1 MKTVI
6 TAVALAIALSST
18 AVMAREGG
26 GSGTGIRS
34 QPFSGDLSKATP
46 QERQSMYY
54 IAKEKE
60 EKYRAKEATK
70 AQK

>member
-18 AVMAREGG
+18 AVMARDGN

-46 QERQSMYY
+46 QEQQSAYY
-54 IAKEKE
+54 IAQEKLA
-60 EKYRAKEATK
+60 KIRAAEAAK

>member
-18 AVMAREGG
+18 AVMARDGG
-26 GSGTGIRS
+26 GSGTNLRM
-34 QPFSGDLSKATP
+34 QPFSGDTSKATA
-46 QERQSMYY
+46 QEQQSFYY
-54 IAKEKE
+54 IIQKQREDA
-60 EKYRAKEATK
+60 AK